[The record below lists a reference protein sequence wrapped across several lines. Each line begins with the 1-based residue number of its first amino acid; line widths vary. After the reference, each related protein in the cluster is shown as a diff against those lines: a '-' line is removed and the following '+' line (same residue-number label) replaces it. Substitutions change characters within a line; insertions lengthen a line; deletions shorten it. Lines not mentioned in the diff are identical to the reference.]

1 MDTRKVRGK
10 TMAREISDFRVAFAQ
25 MDGAALLTPDEFGE
39 LIGKTRNAIYH
50 ILCRDPAAL
59 PTPVFR
65 QNRYVRW
72 RASDVRDWIKN
83 LPTTQPREIADKPR
97 RGRPRQAA
105 QNVF

>member
-1 MDTRKVRGK
+1 
-10 TMAREISDFRVAFAQ
+10 MAREANDFRVAFAQ

-83 LPTTQPREIADKPR
+83 LPSAQPREIAEKPR
-97 RGRPRQAA
+97 RGRPRQAE
-105 QNVF
+105 QNAI

>member
-1 MDTRKVRGK
+1 MDTRKEQGEI
-10 TMAREISDFRVAFAQ
+10 MAREASDFRVAFAQ

-72 RASDVRDWIKN
+72 RASDVRDWITS
-83 LPTTQPREIADKPR
+83 LPCAKPREIGDKPR
-97 RGRPRQAA
+97 RGRRRKAA
-105 QNVF
+105 DAI